1 MTFSISG
8 QGKAM
13 DQFTTTIICILK
25 RCLLQLPVNKLLNF
39 FLLPYNNGSL
49 TVKIRIIMRQFRTH
63 I

>member
-25 RCLLQLPVNKLLNF
+25 RRLLQLPVNKLLNF
-39 FLLPYNNGSL
+39 FFI
-49 TVKIRIIMRQFRTH
+49 TV
-63 I
+63 